1 MSRSLLSKTS
11 RMGDVNPVAG
21 AIYGAASNQDE
32 TAMQVG
38 GSAAQVTTMVVSS
51 ASEATYTWQVGEDS
65 GNLTTL
71 TYAASGT
78 DTTTTIATA
87 IANATNAKV
96 GVSNLVFAS
105 SSTAT
110 VTFTGRQ
117 KGASATFVVS
127 ESDSKLGTPSNTT
140 TAGDATAIP
149 FGTMVERSSATKA
162 VGTAAIGSAIG
173 SGTYTQQV
181 STITAEG
188 GDITLAAG
196 DVLYATIT
204 GDLDGTGVKS
214 YSARTVF
221 RSNAATTLTAFV
233 AAINGVLPANS
244 VIAAVDSDD
253 ITFTAEVAGLAF
265 DVSASYDDAG
275 GTPGSFTVAATTANA
290 IPLGGGVALKSHTI
304 EQDDNGDSKYE
315 MGDTFSGL
323 TEGKCYVLLDSGI
336 TVAEGDACFV
346 RVTATGTEQAGAFSN
361 VSDSGDNLPIGSFG
375 FKGVWV
381 GGNVTDMNGNN
392 VAPLYLSRA

>member
-32 TAMQVG
+32 TALQVG

-105 SSTAT
+105 SSSAT

-117 KGASATFVVS
+117 KGADATFVVS

-149 FGTMVERSSATKA
+149 FGVMVERSSATKA

-173 SGTYTQQV
+173 SGTYTAQ
-181 STITAEG
+181 IAIA
-188 GDITLAAG
+188 DIAG
-196 DVLYATIT
+196 DHTVTTGDTISVYISGDFDGLGSKTYTANVVYAT
-204 GDLDGTGVKS
+204 S
-214 YSARTVF
+214 EAATVTALKNVI
-221 RSNAATTLTAFV
+221 NAALPAQSV
-233 AAINGVLPANS
+233 LASDSSGVL
-244 VIAAVDSDD
+244 
-253 ITFTAEVAGLAF
+253 TLTAEVAGLGFTVSGVVTESGTPAAIAF
-265 DVSASYDDAG
+265 DD
-275 GTPGSFTVAATTANA
+275 TGSTANA
-290 IPLGGGVALKSHTI
+290 IPFGGGIALKSHTI
-304 EQDDNGDSKYE
+304 EQDDNGDSEYG

-323 TEGKCYVLLDSGI
+323 TEGKVYVLLDSGI

-346 RVTATGTEQAGAFSN
+346 RVTASASEQVGAFSN
-361 VSDSGDNLPIGSFG
+361 VSDSGDNLPISSYG

-381 GGNVTDMNGNN
+381 GGNITDMNGNN
-392 VAPLYLSRA
+392 VAPLYISRA